1 LEPARR
7 RARQQRGP
15 VQYNLASAYRAGCGV
30 DSDAVGAYVWTSI
43 AGQCSAIMK
52 RMAEALR
59 DQAAAELTP
68 DQKTD
73 ADRRLSELSER
84 LPRPWSEPTGHWKTL
99 AQQAGDTASSSHP
112 RQAEG
117 KSM

>member
-1 LEPARR
+1 
-7 RARQQRGP
+7 
-15 VQYNLASAYRAGCGV
+15 
-30 DSDAVGAYVWTSI
+30 
-43 AGQCSAIMK
+43 MK

-84 LPRPWSEPTGHWKTL
+84 LPHPWPEPTGYWKAL
-99 AQQAGDTASSSHP
+99 AQQAGGTASSAHP